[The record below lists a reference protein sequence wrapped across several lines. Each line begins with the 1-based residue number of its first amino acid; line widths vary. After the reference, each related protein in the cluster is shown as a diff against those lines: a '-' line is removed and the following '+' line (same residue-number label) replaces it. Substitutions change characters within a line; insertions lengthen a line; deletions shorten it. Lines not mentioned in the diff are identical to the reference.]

1 MISDKRLLLVHA
13 HPDDETIGSG
23 ITMAKYIAAGAKVT
37 LVTCTSG
44 EEGEVLVPELAH
56 LASNKEDKLGAH
68 RRIELANAMSTLGV
82 TDHRF
87 LGGPGKFRDS
97 GMVGTPANERKD
109 SFWQTDIQVA
119 ADELVKII
127 RETKPQVVITY
138 DDFGGYGHPDHIN
151 AHRVTHYAIALAK
164 VSSYKSELGLAWE
177 VSKIYWTC
185 IPKSQIQ
192 QGIDALANSGSKFF
206 GVDSIDEVPFA
217 VDDKFVT
224 TRIEG
229 FGLVEQKLAALR
241 CHATQ
246 VEDTSPFFQMAK
258 VVGPEAL
265 GVEYF
270 RIVQGN
276 AVKDGEF
283 ETDIFAGI

>member
-1 MISDKRLLLVHA
+1 
-13 HPDDETIGSG
+13 
-23 ITMAKYIAAGAKVT
+23 
-37 LVTCTSG
+37 
-44 EEGEVLVPELAH
+44 
-56 LASNKEDKLGAH
+56 
-68 RRIELANAMSTLGV
+68 
-82 TDHRF
+82 
-87 LGGPGKFRDS
+87 
-97 GMVGTPANERKD
+97 MVGTPANERKD

-258 VVGPEAL
+258 IVGPEAL

-270 RIVQGN
+270 RIVQGQ